1 MQDKRL
7 ERLTRK
13 PSTCQSVKTSKAI
26 RESRALLSTQRNEQS
41 HSLSTSQG
49 KLGLCIGR
57 TKKNYVLES
66 NYSTLLRVVEDHM
79 IGDVCM
85 CAVFRDSYTCEFH
98 ANAQCFLLSFACFN
112 FYLSAPLLLLKGL
125 LDECLLPEQKL
136 SCSFL
141 SILKQKEKSNN
152 KKMLHF
158 HCKDI

>member
-1 MQDKRL
+1 
-7 ERLTRK
+7 
-13 PSTCQSVKTSKAI
+13 
-26 RESRALLSTQRNEQS
+26 
-41 HSLSTSQG
+41 
-49 KLGLCIGR
+49 
-57 TKKNYVLES
+57 
-66 NYSTLLRVVEDHM
+66 M

-85 CAVFRDSYTCEFH
+85 CAVFRDSYTCEFC

-112 FYLSAPLLLLKGL
+112 FYYLSAPFLLLKGV
-125 LDECLLPEQKL
+125 LDESLLPEQKL